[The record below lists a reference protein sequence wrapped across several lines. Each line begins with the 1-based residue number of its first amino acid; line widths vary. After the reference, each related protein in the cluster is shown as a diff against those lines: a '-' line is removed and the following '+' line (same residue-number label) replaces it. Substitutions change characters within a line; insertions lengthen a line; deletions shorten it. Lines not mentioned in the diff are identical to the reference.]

1 MKESS
6 LRYYPLAFFSSVMGF
21 AAVTIATRQL
31 ELTYEVPHFVSCTL
45 FIITA
50 LWFLFNLVVF
60 GFRSIQFPKEVK
72 HQFSH
77 PIQMNFFA
85 AISIS
90 FLLMA
95 VLFLPYSTTAAFT
108 LWIIGAVMQFS
119 LTIIFLHNII
129 WSDSFAF
136 MHFTPLSFLPIVG
149 NLVVP
154 IAGSELA
161 PIQLNWFFFGF
172 GITFSIIYL
181 TFMFNRLFF
190 RKQLPGKMLPTI
202 FIIMAPPAVAFVAYI
217 NITNSLDVFANIL
230 YGVALFFGFIL
241 LMQLP
246 KIFSLQF
253 AVTFLAQLFS
263 FAALI
268 FATLSFYRET
278 SYVIYSIINI
288 VQIVGLFA
296 FLLYF
301 SWKTF
306 QAARRKKLCQPEG

>member
-6 LRYYPLAFFSSVMGF
+6 LRYYPLALFSSVMGF

-60 GFRSIQFPKEVK
+60 GYRLIQFPKEVK

-95 VLFLPYSTTAAFT
+95 VLFLPYSTTAAFI

-172 GITFSIIYL
+172 GITFSIIYIA
-181 TFMFNRLFF
+181 FMFNRLFF
-190 RKQLPGKMLPTI
+190 REQLPGKMLPTI
-202 FIIMAPPAVAFVAYI
+202 FIIMAPPAVGFVSYVNLMNTI
-217 NITNSLDVFANIL
+217 DPFANIL

-246 KIFSLQF
+246 KIFSQDF
-253 AVTFLAQLFS
+253 AVPFWAMLFPS
-263 FAALI
+263 GAMTI
-268 FATLSFYRET
+268 ATIRMFQET
-278 SYVIYSIINI
+278 QHTIYFIMNII
-288 VQIVGLFA
+288 QMVGLFA

-301 SWKTF
+301 SWQTF
-306 QAARRKKLCQPEG
+306 QAAKRKKLCTPER

>member
-1 MKESS
+1 
-6 LRYYPLAFFSSVMGF
+6 MGF

-60 GFRSIQFPKEVK
+60 GYRLIQFPKEVK

-136 MHFTPLSFLPIVG
+136 MHFTPLSLLPIVG

-154 IAGSELA
+154 IAGSEIA
-161 PIQLNWFFFGF
+161 PIQINWFFFVF
-172 GITFSIIYL
+172 VIYFNLLIIAYMFYRL
-181 TFMFNRLFF
+181 LFCDQLIMYMFN
-190 RKQLPGKMLPTI
+190 
-202 FIIMAPPAVAFVAYI
+202 
-217 NITNSLDVFANIL
+217 
-230 YGVALFFGFIL
+230 
-241 LMQLP
+241 
-246 KIFSLQF
+246 
-253 AVTFLAQLFS
+253 
-263 FAALI
+263 
-268 FATLSFYRET
+268 
-278 SYVIYSIINI
+278 
-288 VQIVGLFA
+288 
-296 FLLYF
+296 
-301 SWKTF
+301 
-306 QAARRKKLCQPEG
+306 

>member
-1 MKESS
+1 
-6 LRYYPLAFFSSVMGF
+6 MGF

-31 ELTYEVPHFVSCTL
+31 ELTYKVTHVASGTL
-45 FIITA
+45 LILTT

-72 HQFSH
+72 HRFSH

-95 VLFLPYSTTAAFT
+95 VLFLPYSTTAAFI

-217 NITNSLDVFANIL
+217 NITNSLDLFANIL
-230 YGVALFFGFIL
+230 YGVALFFGFLL

-246 KIFSLQF
+246 KIFSQQF
-253 AVTFLAQLFS
+253 AVPFWAMLFSVRGNDNCDNYYVPRNQLCYLFDYKYRTNRGIVRLSPLLFLANFPS
-263 FAALI
+263 
-268 FATLSFYRET
+268 S
-278 SYVIYSIINI
+278 
-288 VQIVGLFA
+288 
-296 FLLYF
+296 
-301 SWKTF
+301 
-306 QAARRKKLCQPEG
+306 